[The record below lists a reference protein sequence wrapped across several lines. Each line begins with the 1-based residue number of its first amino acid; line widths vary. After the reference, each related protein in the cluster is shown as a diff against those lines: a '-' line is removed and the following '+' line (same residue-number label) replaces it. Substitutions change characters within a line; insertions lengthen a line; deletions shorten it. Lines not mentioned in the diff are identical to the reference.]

1 MKRYLLPFFFLLLVI
16 TSLFIGVQSIPIN
29 EVFHLNET
37 QKLVLWSTRVP
48 RTVSLV
54 IAGATASVCGLIMQ
68 HLTQNKFVSPTTAG
82 TMDSARFGILIAM
95 IFFPNSSSMIR
106 SLVAFVFA
114 FIGTVIFVQLINRLP
129 QRSNVMVPL
138 IGMMFGNIIGSIV
151 SFFAYQLEIIQNM
164 SSWLQGNFSTI
175 TRNGYELIYL
185 SVPLLI
191 IASFYAY
198 QFTLAGM
205 GKDIATSVGLNY
217 HVIQTFG
224 LIIVA
229 LASSVLLVTVGNLPF
244 LGIVIPNLVSLYAGD
259 QMQTTLWPTALC
271 GSLFLIVCDIL
282 SRTIIPPY
290 EVPVSLIVG
299 IIGSLSF
306 IILLVR
312 GTKTHG

>member
-1 MKRYLLPFFFLLLVI
+1 MKRYLLPLFFLLLVI
-16 TSLFIGVQSIPIN
+16 TSLFIGVQSIPLTDIFN
-29 EVFHLNET
+29 LSET
-37 QKLVLWSTRVP
+37 QKLVLWSTRIP

-82 TMDSARFGILIAM
+82 TADSARLGILIAM
-95 IFFPNSSSMIR
+95 IFFPNSSSIMR
-106 SLVAFVFA
+106 SFVAFIFA
-114 FIGTVIFVQLINRLP
+114 FIGTMVFVQLINRLP
-129 QRSNVMVPL
+129 QKSNVMVPL

-151 SFFAYQLEIIQNM
+151 TFFAYQLEIIQNM

-191 IASFYAY
+191 IASLYAY

-205 GKDIATSVGLNY
+205 GKDIATSVGMNY
-217 HVIQTFG
+217 TMIQMGG
-224 LIIVA
+224 LIIVS

-259 QMQTTLWPTALC
+259 QMKKTLWPTALC
-271 GSLFLIVCDIL
+271 GSLFLIGCDIL

-299 IIGSLSF
+299 IIGSLAF
-306 IILLVR
+306 IGLLVR
-312 GTKTHG
+312 GTKSHA